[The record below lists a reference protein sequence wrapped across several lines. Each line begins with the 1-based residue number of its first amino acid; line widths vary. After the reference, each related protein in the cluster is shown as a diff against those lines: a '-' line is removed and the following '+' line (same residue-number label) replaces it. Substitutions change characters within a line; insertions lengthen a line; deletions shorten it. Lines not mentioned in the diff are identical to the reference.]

1 MTTKTDNIERKHI
14 AKEDFYLIEPGD
26 KIAIR
31 QDLEYKNCDGNS
43 FVYGMKTTEILKV
56 CSNPTRTGVLVAE
69 IQPFKYTYDMISTV
83 WRDGKIIMSY
93 EQSPSIESLK
103 KVTHEMFIEYL
114 KEKGITPTARD
125 IELSRDYISYEDY
138 SNIEEGDEIVLRGNL
153 IYGKDYGRFTFSQRM
168 EQFKREEGKFVKLIV
183 KYKSELKDYVTTEQ
197 TDGKYSQQMI
207 ARVIK
212 KPKSVTEN
220 EISF

>member
-1 MTTKTDNIERKHI
+1 MTTSKANIERKHI
-14 AKEDFYLIEPGD
+14 TKEDFYLIEPGD
-26 KIAIR
+26 KISIR
-31 QDLEYKNCDGNS
+31 QDLKHKGYDGNS
-43 FVYGMKTTEILKV
+43 FVAGMETTEILKV
-56 CSNPTRTGVLVAE
+56 RSNPTGTGVLVVE
-69 IQPFKYTYDMISTV
+69 IVPFKYTYEMISTV

-125 IELSRDYISYEDY
+125 IELSRDYISDEDY
-138 SNIEEGDEIVLRGNL
+138 SNIEEGDEIVLKGNL
-153 IYGKDYGRFTFSQRM
+153 IYGRDYGGRTFEQRM
-168 EQFKREEGKFVKLIV
+168 GQFKREEGKFVKLIV
-183 KYKSELKDYVTTEQ
+183 QYKSDLKDYVTTGQ
-197 TDGKYSQQMI
+197 TEGKYSQQMI

-212 KPKSVTEN
+212 KPKSVREN

>member
-1 MTTKTDNIERKHI
+1 MTTSKANIERKHI
-14 AKEDFYLIEPGD
+14 TKEDFYLIEPGD
-26 KIAIR
+26 DISIR
-31 QDLEYKNCDGNS
+31 QDLEYKSYDGNS
-43 FVYGMKTTEILKV
+43 FVPGMATTDILKV
-56 CSNPTRTGVLVAE
+56 CSNPIGVGVSVVE
-69 IQPFKYTYDMISTV
+69 IPTFKYTYEMISKV

-114 KEKGITPTARD
+114 KEKGITPTDRD

-138 SNIEEGDEIVLRGNL
+138 SNIEKGDEIILKGNL
-153 IYGKDYGRFTFSQRM
+153 IYGRDYGRHTFQQKM
-168 EQFKREEGKFVKLIV
+168 GQFKRETGEFIKLIV
-183 KYKSELKDYVTTEQ
+183 QYKSDLKDYVTTGQ
-197 TDGKYSQQMI
+197 TEGKYSQQMI

>member
-1 MTTKTDNIERKHI
+1 MTTIKVNIERKHI
-14 AKEDFYLIEPGD
+14 TKEDFYLIEPGD

-31 QDLEYKNCDGNS
+31 QDLEYKSYDGNS
-43 FVYGMKTTEILKV
+43 FVTGMETTEILKV
-56 CSNPTRTGVLVAE
+56 CSNPTRTGISVVE
-69 IQPFKYTYDMISTV
+69 IQSFKYTYEMISTV

-125 IELSRDYISYEDY
+125 IELSRDYISDEDY

-153 IYGKDYGRFTFSQRM
+153 VYGKDYGRYTFTPRM
-168 EQFKREEGKFVKLIV
+168 GQFKRDEGKFVKLIV
-183 KYKSELKDYVTTEQ
+183 QYKSDLKDYVTTGQ
-197 TDGKYSQQMI
+197 TEGKYSQQMI

-212 KPKSVTEN
+212 KTKE
-220 EISF
+220 

>member
-1 MTTKTDNIERKHI
+1 MTTSKANIERKHI
-14 AKEDFYLIEPGD
+14 TKEDFYLIEPGD

-31 QDLEYKNCDGNS
+31 QDLEYKRYDGNS
-43 FVYGMKTTEILKV
+43 FVTGMETTGILTV
-56 CSNPTRTGVLVAE
+56 RSNPTGTGISVVE
-69 IQPFKYTYDMISTV
+69 IPMFKYTYEMISTV
-83 WRDGKIIMSY
+83 WRDEKIIMSY

-125 IELSRDYISYEDY
+125 IELSRDYISDEDY
-138 SNIEEGDEIVLRGNL
+138 SNIEEGDEIVLKGNL
-153 IYGKDYGRFTFSQRM
+153 IYGRDYGRHTFQQRM
-168 EQFKREEGKFVKLIV
+168 GQFKREKGEFIKLIV
-183 KYKSELKDYVTTEQ
+183 QYKSELKDYVTTGQ
-197 TDGKYSQQMI
+197 TGWKYSQQMI

>member
-1 MTTKTDNIERKHI
+1 MTTSKANIERKHI

-31 QDLEYKNCDGNS
+31 QDLEYKSYDGNS
-43 FVYGMKTTEILKV
+43 FVTGMETTDILTV
-56 CSNPTRTGVLVAE
+56 CSNPTRAGISVVE
-69 IQPFKYTYDMISTV
+69 IQSYRYTYEMISTV

-114 KEKGITPTARD
+114 QEKGITPTARD
-125 IELSRDYISYEDY
+125 IELSRDYISDEDY

-153 IYGKDYGRFTFSQRM
+153 VYGRYYGRFTFQERM
-168 EQFKREEGKFVKLIV
+168 GQFKRETGEFIKLIV

-197 TDGKYSQQMI
+197 TEFKYSQQMI

-212 KPKSVTEN
+212 KTKE
-220 EISF
+220 

>member
-14 AKEDFYLIEPGD
+14 TKEDFYLIEPGD

-31 QDLEYKNCDGNS
+31 QDLEYKSYDGNS
-43 FVYGMKTTEILKV
+43 FVTGMETTEILKV
-56 CSNPTRTGVLVAE
+56 CSNPMRTGVSVVE
-69 IQPFKYTYDMISTV
+69 IQSFKYTYEMISTV
-83 WRDGKIIMSY
+83 WRDGKVIMSY
-93 EQSPSIESLK
+93 EESPSIESLK
-103 KVTHEMFIEYL
+103 KITHEMFIEYL

-153 IYGKDYGRFTFSQRM
+153 GYGKDYGRYTFTPRM
-168 EQFKREEGKFVKLIV
+168 GQFKRDEGKFVKLIV
-183 KYKSELKDYVTTEQ
+183 QYKSDLKDYVTTGQ
-197 TDGKYSQQMI
+197 TEGKYSQQMI

-212 KPKSVTEN
+212 KTKE
-220 EISF
+220 

>member
-56 CSNPTRTGVLVAE
+56 CSNPTRTGVLVVE

-83 WRDGKIIMSY
+83 WRDGKVIMSY

-125 IELSRDYISYEDY
+125 IELSRDYISDEDY
-138 SNIEEGDEIVLRGNL
+138 SNIEEGDEIVLKGNL

>member
-1 MTTKTDNIERKHI
+1 MTTSKANIERKHI
-14 AKEDFYLIEPGD
+14 TKEDFYLIEPGD

-31 QDLEYKNCDGNS
+31 QDLEYKGYDGNS
-43 FVYGMKTTEILKV
+43 FVDGMATTDILTV
-56 CSNPTRTGVLVAE
+56 RSNPNGSGVSVNE
-69 IQPFKYTYDMISTV
+69 IVLFKYTYEMISTV

-125 IELSRDYISYEDY
+125 IELSRDYISDEDY
-138 SNIEEGDEIVLRGNL
+138 SNIEEGDEIILKGNL
-153 IYGKDYGRFTFSQRM
+153 VCGRYYGRYTFQQKM
-168 EQFKREEGKFVKLIV
+168 GQFKRETGEFIKLIV
-183 KYKSELKDYVTTEQ
+183 QYKSDLKDYVTTGQ
-197 TDGKYSQQMI
+197 TEGKYSQQMI

>member
-31 QDLEYKNCDGNS
+31 QDLEYKSYDGNS
-43 FVYGMKTTEILKV
+43 FVYEMATTDILKV
-56 CSNPTRTGVLVAE
+56 CSNPIRTGVSVVE
-69 IQPFKYTYDMISTV
+69 IPIFKYTYDMISTV
-83 WRDGKIIMSY
+83 WRDGKVIMSY

-125 IELSRDYISYEDY
+125 IELSRDYVSDEDY

-153 IYGKDYGRFTFSQRM
+153 VCGRDYGRHTFQQRM
-168 EQFKREEGKFVKLIV
+168 SQFKREEGKFVKLIV
-183 KYKSELKDYVTTEQ
+183 KYKSELRDYVTTEQ

-212 KPKSVTEN
+212 KPKSDDKN

>member
-31 QDLEYKNCDGNS
+31 QDLEYKSYDGNS
-43 FVYGMKTTEILKV
+43 FVTGMETTEILKV
-56 CSNPTRTGVLVAE
+56 CSNPTITGVLVVE
-69 IQPFKYTYDMISTV
+69 IPIFKYTYEMISTV

-103 KVTHEMFIEYL
+103 KVTHEMFIEHL

-125 IELSRDYISYEDY
+125 IELSRDYISDEDY
-138 SNIEEGDEIVLRGNL
+138 SNIEEGDEIVLK
-153 IYGKDYGRFTFSQRM
+153 GKVVSYSHMWSKHR
-168 EQFKREEGKFVKLIV
+168 KLH
-183 KYKSELKDYVTTEQ
+183 
-197 TDGKYSQQMI
+197 
-207 ARVIK
+207 
-212 KPKSVTEN
+212 
-220 EISF
+220 SF

>member
-56 CSNPTRTGVLVAE
+56 CSNPTRTGVLVVE

>member
-14 AKEDFYLIEPGD
+14 TEEDFYLIEPGD

-56 CSNPTRTGVLVAE
+56 CSNPTRTGVLVVE

-83 WRDGKIIMSY
+83 WRDGKVIMSY

-197 TDGKYSQQMI
+197 TE
-207 ARVIK
+207 R
-212 KPKSVTEN
+212 
-220 EISF
+220 

>member
-31 QDLEYKNCDGNS
+31 QDLEYKQYDGNS
-43 FVYGMKTTEILKV
+43 FVTGMATTDILKV
-56 CSNPTRTGVLVAE
+56 CSNPIRAGVSVVE
-69 IQPFKYTYDMISTV
+69 VSIFKYTYEMISTV

-125 IELSRDYISYEDY
+125 IELSRDYISDEDY
-138 SNIEEGDEIVLRGNL
+138 SNIKEGDEIILKGNL
-153 IYGKDYGRFTFSQRM
+153 IYGRDYGRFTFEQRM
-168 EQFKREEGKFVKLIV
+168 GQFKREEGKFVKLIV
-183 KYKSELKDYVTTEQ
+183 QYKSDLKDYVTTGQ
-197 TDGKYSQQMI
+197 TEGKYSQQMI

-212 KPKSVTEN
+212 KTKE
-220 EISF
+220 

>member
-31 QDLEYKNCDGNS
+31 QDLEYKQYDGNS
-43 FVYGMKTTEILKV
+43 FVTGMATTDILKV
-56 CSNPTRTGVLVAE
+56 CSNPIRAGVSVVE
-69 IQPFKYTYDMISTV
+69 VSIFKYTYEMISTV

-125 IELSRDYISYEDY
+125 IELSRDYISDEDY
-138 SNIEEGDEIVLRGNL
+138 SNIKEGDEIILKGNL
-153 IYGKDYGRFTFSQRM
+153 IYGRDYGRFTFEQRM
-168 EQFKREEGKFVKLIV
+168 GQFKREEGKFVKLIV
-183 KYKSELKDYVTTEQ
+183 QYKSDLKDYVTTGQ
-197 TDGKYSQQMI
+197 TEGKYSQQMI

-212 KPKSVTEN
+212 KTKEWWQKWN
-220 EISF
+220 